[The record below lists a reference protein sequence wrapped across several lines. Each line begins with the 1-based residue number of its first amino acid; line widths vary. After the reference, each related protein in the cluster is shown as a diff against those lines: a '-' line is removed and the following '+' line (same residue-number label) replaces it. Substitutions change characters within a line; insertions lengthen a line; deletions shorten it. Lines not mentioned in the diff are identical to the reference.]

1 MSVGRRRLGAA
12 FGALLI
18 CVLAATVG
26 AANAQATT
34 YYQATPVVG
43 GLPDLWYLSM
53 NPNGWS
59 IGTSDDAG
67 NSLPFAVLNEAG
79 HRQEVTPC
87 PISDECSTQATG
99 VNLSGQ
105 VSGIVADYSTDGVSH
120 ALLWDAATGATTLL
134 RPNSEAYGVNGVGQ
148 LVGGYQNASG
158 HERAF
163 LWDGSTFKDLG
174 TLGGKQAVATASP
187 EQNEAVGCAQTTNG
201 AWHPFLYKNG
211 TMKGLGLPP
220 GFTGACAYSANRKG
234 QIVGG
239 DEVFPWGGP
248 SYGDGLSAVG
258 AKACKS
264 WSRSASG
271 KYTTIV
277 ASPARTC
284 LRATHVDP
292 DGVVAVSANGAY
304 TWKAGIGLT
313 QIRRANVPFGDDLYN
328 GFNCRPLCSVLM
340 DGVASSNVHGQLLV
354 ATDDQEGNDDSTGM
368 LLTPIQIYD
377 GSSPTITRGAGW
389 ATVSSKG
396 AWGGGVNLAKTAGAT
411 MTFSFTGKSVSVIAP
426 TGPGLASATVTV
438 DGVNR
443 TTVDENTT
451 SGQRQRV
458 FRATFP
464 TVGQHTLQIVAGT
477 GFQVDALTTTQY

>member
-1 MSVGRRRLGAA
+1 MNVGGRR
-12 FGALLI
+12 FGVCVAALLV
-18 CVLAATVG
+18 CVLAG

-34 YYQATPVVG
+34 YYQAAPVVG
-43 GLPDLWYLSM
+43 GLPDLWYLAM

-59 IGTSDDAG
+59 IGTTDDGG
-67 NSLPFAVLNEAG
+67 NELPFAALNESASSQWMPVRACSPG
-79 HRQEVTPC
+79 
-87 PISDECSTQATG
+87 DECSTQATG

-120 ALLWDAATGATTLL
+120 AFLWDAATGATTLL
-134 RPNSEAYGVNGVGQ
+134 RANSEAYGVNGVGQ

-174 TLGGKQAVATASP
+174 TLGGKQAVATATP

-201 AWHPFLYKNG
+201 AWHPFLYRNG
-211 TMKGLGLPP
+211 KMQGLGLPP
-220 GFTGACAYSANRKG
+220 GFTRACAYSANRKG

-239 DEVFPWGGP
+239 DEVFPWGGSP
-248 SYGDGLSAVG
+248 SVGGLSAVG

-277 ASPARTC
+277 ASPVGTC

-292 DGVVAVSANGAY
+292 DGVVAVSGNGAY
-304 TWKAGIGLT
+304 TWKAGAGLT
-313 QIRRANVPFGDDLYN
+313 QIRPANVPFGDDLYD
-328 GFNCRPLCSVLM
+328 GFNCPTCSVLI

-377 GSSPTITRGAGW
+377 GSSPSITWGAGW
-389 ATVSSKG
+389 TTAASKG
-396 AWGGGVNLAKTAGAT
+396 AWGGGVELASNAGAT

-426 TGPGLASATVTV
+426 TGPGLGSATVTV
-438 DGVNR
+438 DGANP
-443 TTVDENTT
+443 TTVDENTA
-451 SGQRQRV
+451 SGQRRRV
-458 FRATFP
+458 FRVTYP
-464 TVGQHTLQIVAGT
+464 TAGQHTLQIVAGS
-477 GFQVDALTTTQY
+477 GFRVDALTTTQY

>member
-43 GLPDLWYLSM
+43 GLPDLWDLYM
-53 NPNGWS
+53 NPSGWTL
-59 IGTSDDAG
+59 GT
-67 NSLPFAVLNEAG
+67 
-79 HRQEVTPC
+79 
-87 PISDECSTQATG
+87 
-99 VNLSGQ
+99 
-105 VSGIVADYSTDGVSH
+105 TD
-120 ALLWDAATGATTLL
+120 
-134 RPNSEAYGVNGVGQ
+134 EAYAVNGVGR

-174 TLGGKQAVATASP
+174 TLGGKQAAAT
-187 EQNEAVGCAQTTNG
+187 
-201 AWHPFLYKNG
+201 
-211 TMKGLGLPP
+211 
-220 GFTGACAYSANRKG
+220 
-234 QIVGG
+234 
-239 DEVFPWGGP
+239 
-248 SYGDGLSAVG
+248 
-258 AKACKS
+258 
-264 WSRSASG
+264 
-271 KYTTIV
+271 
-277 ASPARTC
+277 
-284 LRATHVDP
+284 
-292 DGVVAVSANGAY
+292 
-304 TWKAGIGLT
+304 
-313 QIRRANVPFGDDLYN
+313 ANVPFGNDLYN

-340 DGVASSNVHGQLLV
+340 DGVASSNAHGQLLV

-377 GSSPTITRGAGW
+377 GSSPTITWGAGW
-389 ATVSSKG
+389 ATVSSKR
-396 AWGGGVNLAKTAGAT
+396 GVGRRRRPRQNRWSDHDVLV
-411 MTFSFTGKSVSVIAP
+411 TGKSVSMIAP

-438 DGVNR
+438 DGVNP

>member
-1 MSVGRRRLGAA
+1 MSVGRRRLGAGFA
-12 FGALLI
+12 ALLV

-34 YYQATPVVG
+34 YSQATSVVG
-43 GLPDLWYLSM
+43 GLPDLWDLYM
-53 NPNGWS
+53 NPSGWTL
-59 IGTSDDAG
+59 GT
-67 NSLPFAVLNEAG
+67 
-79 HRQEVTPC
+79 
-87 PISDECSTQATG
+87 
-99 VNLSGQ
+99 
-105 VSGIVADYSTDGVSH
+105 TD
-120 ALLWDAATGATTLL
+120 
-134 RPNSEAYGVNGVGQ
+134 EAYAVNGVGR

-174 TLGGKQAVATASP
+174 TLGGKQAVATA
-187 EQNEAVGCAQTTNG
+187 
-201 AWHPFLYKNG
+201 
-211 TMKGLGLPP
+211 
-220 GFTGACAYSANRKG
+220 
-234 QIVGG
+234 
-239 DEVFPWGGP
+239 
-248 SYGDGLSAVG
+248 
-258 AKACKS
+258 
-264 WSRSASG
+264 
-271 KYTTIV
+271 
-277 ASPARTC
+277 
-284 LRATHVDP
+284 
-292 DGVVAVSANGAY
+292 
-304 TWKAGIGLT
+304 
-313 QIRRANVPFGDDLYN
+313 NVPFGNDLYN

-340 DGVASSNVHGQLLV
+340 DGVASSNAHGQLLV

-377 GSSPTITRGAGW
+377 GSSPTITWSAGW
-389 ATVSSKG
+389 ATVSSKR
-396 AWGGGVNLAKTAGAT
+396 AWGGGVDLAKTAGAT

-438 DGVNR
+438 DGVNP